1 MRRLRIAFALF
12 AVFFASHAQSQ
23 GVDLSK
29 APPSFVYQT
38 SKVVPVDF
46 ETLHIDYSFDVSART
61 ATARAELIFTLGSE
75 AGFPII
81 DLVPVPTAIMLNGIP
96 VDVADF
102 PVIDAPT
109 LVTKFR
115 ILKKNLL
122 PNSTHKIEIS
132 YPLPTSLVTFSGSF
146 VRVGFFMSD
155 LANSGRE
162 FFEKYGPSNYEFDQ
176 VKTTFSASVTGTTAE
191 HEVFT
196 NGSVIGSSRNS
207 WRIEFPE
214 YFNTSAFY
222 FHLGEKDRYA
232 VTRYT
237 FRGMQKDVPVTVYSS
252 NSTLTA
258 AGVNGSRNV
267 LSELEATYGAYPHD
281 SVTVY
286 LTPTGGGMEYGG
298 ATMTSLDALGHE
310 LTHFYFARGVMPS
323 SGNSGWIDES
333 IASWRDD
340 GYPRLTPA
348 VRSPVNLGGFSP
360 YKRNTSMDSYTL
372 GARLIGELDGMFA
385 SFGGMRTILRD
396 FFAQYKLTTINVQDF
411 QSFLE
416 SKTGQNLSSMFSR
429 YVFGRS
435 VAVSSQI
442 DFSEGNEIS
451 MLSSKP
457 VNTHPR
463 PYTVDEL
470 EMYR

>member
-1 MRRLRIAFALF
+1 MRRLKFAFALLS
-12 AVFFASHAQSQ
+12 VFLSGQARSQ
-23 GVDLSK
+23 GVDFSK
-29 APPSFVYQT
+29 APPSFIFQ
-38 SKVVPVDF
+38 SNKVVPVDF
-46 ETLHIDYSFDVSART
+46 ETLHIDYSFDVAART
-61 ATARAELIFTLGSE
+61 ATANAELVFTLGSE
-75 AGFPII
+75 GGFPII
-81 DLVPVPTAIMLNGIP
+81 DLIPVPTSITLDGSP
-96 VDVADF
+96 VALADF

-115 ILKKNLL
+115 ILRKNLL

-132 YPLPTSLVTFSGSF
+132 YSLPNSLVTFAGSF

-162 FFEKYGPSNYEFDQ
+162 FFEKYGPANYEFDQ

-191 HEVFT
+191 HELFT
-196 NGSVIGSSRNS
+196 NGTILGSSRNS
-207 WRIEFPE
+207 WRIEFPD

-222 FHLGEKDRYA
+222 FHLGEKDRYV

-237 FRGMQKDVPVTVYSS
+237 FRGMQKEIPVTVYSG
-252 NSTLTA
+252 TAALTA
-258 AGVNGSRNV
+258 AGVSSSRNV
-267 LSELEATYGAYPHD
+267 LAELESTYGAYPHS

-340 GYPRLTPA
+340 GYPRLTPST
-348 VRSPVNLGGFSP
+348 RSPVNLGGFSA

-372 GARLIGELDGMFA
+372 GARLIGELDSMFA
-385 SFGGMRTILRD
+385 SVGGMRTILKD
-396 FFAQYKLTTINVQDF
+396 FFAEYKLTTINVQDF
-411 QSFLE
+411 QGYLE
-416 SKTGQNLSSMFSR
+416 SKTGQNLNSMFNR
-429 YVFGRS
+429 YVYGRS
-435 VAVSSQI
+435 VAVSSDV
-442 DFSEGNEIS
+442 DFSQGNDVFVLRNKQS
-451 MLSSKP
+451 H
-457 VNTHPR
+457 HPR
-463 PYTVDEL
+463 SYTEDEL
-470 EMYR
+470 ATFR